1 MSKDI
6 LARKIFVTL
15 VKGYYPNEY
24 LVLNDCNYMARIYA
38 ETDSAAIDK
47 FERGEYKKC

>member
-24 LVLNDCNYMARIYA
+24 LVLNDCNYMATIYA
-38 ETDSAAIDK
+38 DSESAAIEK
-47 FERGEYKKC
+47 FEKGEYKKC